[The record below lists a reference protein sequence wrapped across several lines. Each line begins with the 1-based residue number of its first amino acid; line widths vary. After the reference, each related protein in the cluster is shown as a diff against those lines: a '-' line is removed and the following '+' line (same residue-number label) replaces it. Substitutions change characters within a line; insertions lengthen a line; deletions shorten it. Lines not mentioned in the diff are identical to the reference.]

1 MRLGDLD
8 DALRQLV
15 EASHAAGGI
24 DNITVILADV
34 VEADGT
40 DGTFVLGAAAD
51 REIPPIAATVHGA
64 GADLD
69 DDGQAGNTAV
79 TAAGGSGT
87 REPGVADTGE
97 DDEARYTPQP
107 PAKRRLGRTLA
118 GVLVLVLVLGAALAA
133 GYAWTRTQYY
143 VADAGTKVAIYQGL
157 PDGVPGI
164 PLSRVYEVQDLEL
177 SSLPPF
183 YQQMV
188 RSAIEVESLAA
199 ARETVAALEAT
210 AKRCEGRP
218 PRTDSPSASGKPT
231 ARSSPSRSSGAGTAR
246 PTPGTT
252 APSTSS
258 PASESSRPSTSAAPS
273 APSTATPDQS
283 C

>member
-1 MRLGDLD
+1 
-8 DALRQLV
+8 
-15 EASHAAGGI
+15 
-24 DNITVILADV
+24 
-34 VEADGT
+34 
-40 DGTFVLGAAAD
+40 
-51 REIPPIAATVHGA
+51 
-64 GADLD
+64 
-69 DDGQAGNTAV
+69 
-79 TAAGGSGT
+79 
-87 REPGVADTGE
+87 VADTGE

-188 RSAIEVESLAA
+188 RSAIEVEGLAA

-218 PRTDSPSASGKPT
+218 PRTDSPSTSGKPT
-231 ARSSPSRSSGAGTAR
+231 ASSAPSRSSGAGTAR
-246 PTPGTT
+246 PTPGAA

-258 PASESSRPSTSAAPS
+258 PASESSRPSTPAAPS
-273 APSTATPDQS
+273 APSTTTPDQS

>member
-1 MRLGDLD
+1 
-8 DALRQLV
+8 
-15 EASHAAGGI
+15 
-24 DNITVILADV
+24 
-34 VEADGT
+34 
-40 DGTFVLGAAAD
+40 
-51 REIPPIAATVHGA
+51 
-64 GADLD
+64 
-69 DDGQAGNTAV
+69 
-79 TAAGGSGT
+79 
-87 REPGVADTGE
+87 
-97 DDEARYTPQP
+97 
-107 PAKRRLGRTLA
+107 
-118 GVLVLVLVLGAALAA
+118 VLVLVLVLGAALAA

-164 PLSRVYEVQDLEL
+164 GLSRVYEVQDLEL

-231 ARSSPSRSSGAGTAR
+231 ASSAPSRSPGAGTAR
-246 PTPGTT
+246 PTPGAT
-252 APSTSS
+252 APPNSS
-258 PASESSRPSTSAAPS
+258 PASESSRPSTPAAPS
-273 APSTATPDQS
+273 APSTTTPDQS